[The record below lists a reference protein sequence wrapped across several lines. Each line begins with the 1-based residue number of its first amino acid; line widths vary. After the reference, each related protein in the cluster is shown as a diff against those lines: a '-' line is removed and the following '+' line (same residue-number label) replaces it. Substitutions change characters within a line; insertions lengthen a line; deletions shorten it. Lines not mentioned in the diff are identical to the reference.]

1 MIRAATQHD
10 IDDVLSLY
18 TRLFSEMAVLDP
30 ERAQAAEQLPIFV
43 NMAITDMQFHL
54 LVAEHSGMVIGFC
67 LAQIQLTP
75 AYNCL
80 VPRRYGYILD
90 LMVSA
95 EYRGNKAGKQLLQGM
110 KLWAKEQQLTHL
122 ELSVFAQNKA
132 AIRFYQ
138 REGLKSITQVMSIKI

>member
-18 TRLFSEMAVLDP
+18 TQLFSEMAALDP
-30 ERAQAAEQLPIFV
+30 ERSKAAEQLPTFV
-43 NMAITDMQFHL
+43 NTAITDKQFHL
-54 LVAEHSGMVIGFC
+54 LVAEHAGMVIGFC

-80 VPRRYGYILD
+80 VPRRYAYIFD

-95 EYRGNKAGKQLLQGM
+95 EYRGNKAGQQLLQGM

-138 REGLKSITQVMSIKI
+138 REGLKSITQVMGIKI